1 MIEITQRGHNQN
13 MKRQNVTIFLATML
27 VGALL
32 TACGTGSGSAGDGAG
47 AGSGKAAASNII
59 KIATQSPL
67 SGPQSL
73 EGEGIKLGAELAI
86 KERAEDFK
94 KLGFELQISPQ
105 DDQADPKI
113 GVSNAEMLISDA
125 DVLAVVGHYNTGV
138 AIPASVKYEEGQLAM
153 ISPANT
159 GVQLTEEQKKT
170 VNRLVARNDQIAPAA
185 AKYAKEK
192 LGIKSVYFLHDKT
205 AYGQGL
211 ADEVRKAFKE
221 LGVEELGYEGVTAGE
236 KDYSSVIN
244 VLVAKKP
251 ELVFFGGMYAEA
263 GIIAKQ
269 AKEKGFTG
277 VIMGGEGLESNDM
290 YKIAGPAAEGIIY
303 ATVVGDIRSQEEG
316 KKWVEKYKSEF
327 GKEPGAFSAFA
338 YDAALVALNG
348 IEKALQENGNKKPS
362 REQVMNAIRSTT
374 DFKGQFTQVTFDEK
388 GDNKFSQVYI
398 YRYGKEKAEFVGEA
412 GK

>member
-1 MIEITQRGHNQN
+1 
-13 MKRQNVTIFLATML
+13 MKKKNISFFLSAIVT
-27 VGALL
+27 GALL
-32 TACGTGSGSAGDGAG
+32 TACGAGGGAG
-47 AGSGKAAASNII
+47 NNAGGATGDNTGGQAGTSVI

-73 EGEGIKLGAELAI
+73 EGEGIKLGAELAV
-86 KERAEDFK
+86 KDRAEDFK
-94 KLGFELQISPQ
+94 KLGIDLQLFPQ

-113 GVSNAEMLISDA
+113 GVSNAEMLISDN

-153 ISPANT
+153 VSPANT
-159 GVQLTEEQKKT
+159 GVQLTEEGKKS

-185 AKYAKEK
+185 AKYAKDT

-205 AYGQGL
+205 SYGQGL
-211 ADEVRKAFKE
+211 ADEVRKAFKD
-221 LGVEELGYEGVTAGE
+221 LGVQELGYEGVTAGE

-251 ELVFFGGMYAEA
+251 DLVFFGGMYAEA

-269 AKEKGFTG
+269 AKEKGFAG
-277 VIMGGEGLESNDM
+277 SIMGGEGLESNDM

-316 KKWVEKYKSEF
+316 KKWVEKYKAAF
-327 GKEPGAFSAFA
+327 GKDPGAFSAFA

-348 IEKALQENGNKKPS
+348 IEKAIKENGGKKPS
-362 REQVMNAIRSTT
+362 REQVLNAVRGTT
-374 DFKGQFTQVTFDEK
+374 DFNGQFTKVSFDEK

-412 GK
+412 SK